1 MKKKLSIS
9 LCVWLS
15 IMFCCCD
22 RQADVM
28 LERAECYLPAQPDS
42 AAMCLDSIRPD
53 KLDDSQRAL
62 YGLLCTAVINF
73 SADGIGSDTL
83 IRESYDYY
91 YEKSRECLLT
101 DSVLLRRYAQS
112 SYYMGVFYFSTDS
125 VEKSDELARQAVF
138 SAKSVG
144 DFHTCYLAHT
154 LLSLIHSQT
163 SPQEAVNQALSAL
176 DVYHQINDAVNNE
189 VLIMGHVAASYLA
202 NDQPDSAL
210 VYYLKGYDLAQSHN
224 LRDAQNSMCMGLAD
238 TYCYMGSFWYALYY
252 AKIGVE
258 TADSTTMT
266 SSLLSL
272 AQCYY
277 ANDSLTQA
285 KAILDTL
292 SCDSDDFASR
302 YLTFRTLSEIALQN
316 RNIDTLYAYVDS
328 VYDFMK
334 GHFSR
339 ERESFV
345 VEKEKELEVVQQ
357 EHGVNWMLG
366 FIVSAVLVL
375 LLVAGFVYMRYGG
388 KIRLLS
394 MRLLGKVRADSVETA
409 GEPLSLASQHN
420 ALIQE
425 NAEPAGKSE
434 PLLSVQIDKQ
444 VEKLV
449 SYSQR
454 QAEDEKARKRV
465 ERAWRN
471 IEKVLGSTH
480 PQFVQHLRQHP
491 GLKEKDFQLCMLTFL
506 KVPNAAI
513 AHIFNIG
520 ESAVKKRKSTLKK
533 QTFYVEDAS
542 VTLEQVLAK
551 F

>member
-1 MKKKLSIS
+1 MKKKLYIS

-22 RQADVM
+22 RKADVM

-62 YGLLCTAVINF
+62 YGLLRTAVINF

-202 NDQPDSAL
+202 SDQPDSDL

-316 RNIDTLYAYVDS
+316 RNMDTLYAYVDS

-366 FIVSAVLVL
+366 VIVSAVLVL

-388 KIRLLS
+388 KIHLLS

-409 GEPLSLASQHN
+409 EAPLSLASQHN

-434 PLLSVQIDKQ
+434 PLLSVQIEKKKK
-444 VEKLV
+444 KLV
-449 SYSQR
+449 SYSPR

>member
-1 MKKKLSIS
+1 MKKKL
-9 LCVWLS
+9 
-15 IMFCCCD
+15 
-22 RQADVM
+22 M

-62 YGLLCTAVINF
+62 YGLLRTAVINF

-394 MRLLGKVRADSVETA
+394 MRLLGKVRADTVETA
-409 GEPLSLASQHN
+409 GEPLNLASQHN

-449 SYSQR
+449 SYSPR